1 MADFPQ
7 NPKGSPGASEGRKL
21 PGMVRSRKVLVLNL
35 KARSQDQQE
44 VAFRLHKD
52 RVVIGSVVSADV
64 RLSGD
69 GVAPIHAVLEIVA
82 ENGVETPM
90 IYDLASDTG
99 VFVNGQKAVT
109 QALKNGDEITVG
121 HHVMSFELEDLEAK
135 SFRPDRI
142 WESEGRKLFFN
153 PDEDFRPL
161 LLEDERI
168 VEEIFDYTPSSQQAL
183 QVVMSWHGTVLDI
196 EHYVKQKEVT
206 LGGSRADDF
215 GIPPLLSA
223 KSFPIVS
230 QQGASFVL
238 NLAPEMKGVMHRK
251 GQLRSLEDLKG
262 EGGGGSAVAIEKDDF
277 AKVTI
282 GNIDFYLSYTA
293 APPRLKKRRLIEK
306 DPFFMRIFLGS
317 MLMTALTI
325 TALWQIPPSNT
336 LEAEQLPERIATI
349 LYQPEK
355 FEKPIPKPTE
365 KPVAEKQAEPTPK
378 VEPPKPK
385 PQPTKTVKLDIT
397 PKKQH
402 TPKPVPKTMQVA
414 PKNAKQSDKAQEKQ
428 SKGSKVSQSEAKEG
442 EGARAK
448 GTEGSRGSK
457 NAAKSNEHQNTA
469 YRPSAQGGTGRG
481 QSHSEVEDQGN
492 LDILKG
498 ATGKIQDLL
507 GSTTAN
513 LGAGGEKLK
522 GFGGF
527 NTQGN
532 GGLALSGQGA
542 GGGGNA
548 DTLGGLG
555 NKGTGGGR
563 VGTGKG
569 AAGNGNG
576 IIGGASRVAL
586 RTGGDEETVVTG
598 SIDPDAIEAA
608 IRAHMDEFRLC
619 YEREINTETGKIAG
633 KVIPVWTIGSSG
645 HVTNAG
651 IYSTTLKN
659 VNVSNCVVRVI
670 KRIQF
675 PIPVGA
681 GNVEVR
687 YPFAFN
693 AVGG

>member
-1 MADFPQ
+1 
-7 NPKGSPGASEGRKL
+7 
-21 PGMVRSRKVLVLNL
+21 MVRSRKVLILSL
-35 KARSQDQQE
+35 KARTQDQQE
-44 VAFRLHKD
+44 IVFRLHKD

-69 GVAPIHAVLEIVA
+69 GIAPIHAVLEIVND
-82 ENGVETPM
+82 NGVDTPM
-90 IYDLASDTG
+90 LYDLASDSG
-99 VFVNGQKAVT
+99 VFVNGQKTVT
-109 QALKNGDEITVG
+109 QAIKAGDEITIG
-121 HHVMSFELEDLEAK
+121 LHVLKFDLEDLEAK

-161 LLEDERI
+161 NLEDERV
-168 VEEIFDYTPSSQQAL
+168 VEEIFDYGPSAKQAL

-196 EHYVKQKEVT
+196 EHFTKQKEVT
-206 LGGSRADDF
+206 LGGSRQDDF
-215 GIPPLLSA
+215 GIPPILNA
-223 KSFPIVS
+223 KSFAIVS

-262 EGGGGSAVAIEKDDF
+262 EGNHLAIEKDDF
-277 AKVTI
+277 AKVTL
-282 GNIDFYLSYTA
+282 GTIDFYLSYTA
-293 APPRLKKRRLIEK
+293 APPRLKRRRLFEK
-306 DPFFMRIFLGS
+306 DPFFMRIFLAS
-317 MLMTALTI
+317 MLISAVTI
-325 TALWQIPPSNT
+325 TALLSIPVQNN
-336 LEAEQLPERIATI
+336 LETEQLPERIATI

-355 FEKPIPKPTE
+355 FEKPKPKPTPTE
-365 KPVAEKQAEPTPK
+365 KPVVEKAPEPTPPK

-385 PQPTKTVKLDIT
+385 PEPTKTVKLDIV
-397 PKKQH
+397 PKKQKE
-402 TPKPVPKTMQVA
+402 PKPVPKTMQVA
-414 PKNAKQSDKAQEKQ
+414 PKEAKKSTTTQTKSQAKANKNA
-428 SKGSKVSQSEAKEG
+428 QSEAKEG

-457 NAAKSNEHQNTA
+457 NAAKSDQKQNTA
-469 YRPSAQGGTGRG
+469 YRPSPQGGAGRG
-481 QSHSEVEDQGN
+481 QGHSQVEDQGN

-507 GSTTAN
+507 GNTAAN

-532 GGLALSGQGA
+532 GGLALSGTGA
-542 GGGGNA
+542 GGGGDA
-548 DTLGGLG
+548 ATLGGLG

-576 IIGGASRVAL
+576 IIGGKTRVAL
-586 RTGGDEETVVTG
+586 RTGGDEETVVMG

-608 IRAHMDEFRLC
+608 LRAHMDEFRLC
-619 YEREINTETGKIAG
+619 YEKEINTETGKIAG

-645 HVTNAG
+645 RVTNAG

-659 VNVSNCVVRVI
+659 ENVSNCVVRVI

-675 PIPVGA
+675 PIPQGA

-687 YPFAFN
+687 YPFAF
-693 AVGG
+693 APVGG